1 MVLTEMTL
9 QILYFAGLRDLVGT
23 AKETI
28 EVDDSIHSVEALLN
42 DLQERHSTLRLD
54 GVRIAVNEEF
64 QPLEASIS
72 QGDVIALI
80 PPVSGG

>member
-1 MVLTEMTL
+1 MTL

-28 EVDDSIHSVEALLN
+28 EVDDSVCSVKALLD
-42 DLQERHSTLRLD
+42 DLQKRHSALRLD
-54 GVRIAVNEEF
+54 GVRVAVNEEF
-64 QPLEASIS
+64 QPVDASIS
-72 QGDVIALI
+72 QGDVVALI